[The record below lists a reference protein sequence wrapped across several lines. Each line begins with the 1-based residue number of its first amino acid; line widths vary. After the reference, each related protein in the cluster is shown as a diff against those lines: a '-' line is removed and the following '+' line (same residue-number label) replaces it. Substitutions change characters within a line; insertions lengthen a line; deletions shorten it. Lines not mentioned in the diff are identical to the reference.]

1 MTYEGSIQQDIDKA
15 KLKQRISFGGA
26 AAMPL
31 YGLTMQASADKNYDS
46 YLGAGT
52 SSDATD
58 FYDKSISQDKM
69 AAGGYFATGALLIP
83 TIKFTL
89 DIVYLKKKMSRR

>member
-26 AAMPL
+26 AAMTL
-31 YGLTMQASADKNYDS
+31 FGLTMQASADKNYDS

-69 AAGGYFATGALLIP
+69 AAGGYFAAGAMILP
-83 TIKFTL
+83 MFKFTF
-89 DIVYLKKKMSRR
+89 DIGKLKKKMSGM